1 MANMMAVLRD
11 ERSGVNMDSG
21 TVASQVSL
29 LPPQSA
35 SNSPGCHWFTATP
48 CPSFSMF
55 KPFIFTPNSKIGA
68 LTASPDFGEKDPAK
82 VTPRFKVRVD
92 RRHELY
98 KSQEKLLQLL
108 VTDETKAMKIVQNV
122 KELESNC
129 VADMEEILQR
139 FDESSN
145 AKVSQFFDHMCSME
159 MNFYK

>member
-1 MANMMAVLRD
+1 M
-11 ERSGVNMDSG
+11 
-21 TVASQVSL
+21 
-29 LPPQSA
+29 
-35 SNSPGCHWFTATP
+35 
-48 CPSFSMF
+48 
-55 KPFIFTPNSKIGA
+55 
-68 LTASPDFGEKDPAK
+68 
-82 VTPRFKVRVD
+82 RVD